1 MKGVS
6 VRVMTFGNGQ
16 TDTESTRIDVLY
28 GCAATRPDHAVRI
41 TE

>member
-1 MKGVS
+1 
-6 VRVMTFGNGQ
+6 MTFGNGQ

-28 GCAATRPDHAVRI
+28 GFAAVRPDHAARI